1 MNNYCRTLQMT
12 GVILSVGLA
21 ACAAPTATPTSI
33 PPTNSATSVS
43 IPLAASSTSVPP
55 TATPIPSTPTALVTS
70 TPRPTATSTPI
81 PLSAQA
87 RAFAEPILKAIANRR
102 PDHQDDFG
110 NPKTGWPVLARH
122 DGEFDGEMG
131 YSDGEY
137 LLLASP
143 STPAQRWIQ
152 CWLQVPNLEVSD
164 FVLDLDTRF
173 VTAESLEWESGMFY
187 VHFRAREK
195 DVNSVTLTTDRV
207 AKVGMET
214 REKMATLATFTG
226 DPIRPGANHLQIIAR
241 RPQIAVYVNGQ
252 PLFMGQDYSP
262 DKGPIILGIAN
273 AGKVPL
279 EVHLDNLQVWDIS
292 KLSLP

>member
-1 MNNYCRTLQMT
+1 MDCHGTLQRMT
-12 GVILSVGLA
+12 VLMVGVLCLG
-21 ACAAPTATPTSI
+21 ACAAPTATPTTIAAPSVSI
-33 PPTNSATSVS
+33 PPTAT
-43 IPLAASSTSVPP
+43 STSVPP
-55 TATPIPSTPTALVTS
+55 TATPIPRTPTALLTS
-70 TPRPTATSTPI
+70 TPRLIATSTPV

-87 RAFAEPILKAIANRR
+87 RAFAEPILKAIANRP
-102 PDHQDDFG
+102 PDYQDDFG

-137 LLLASP
+137 FLLASP
-143 STPAQRWIQ
+143 STPAHRWIHS
-152 CWLQVPNLEVSD
+152 WLQVPNLEVSD
-164 FVLDLDTRF
+164 FVLDLDARF
-173 VTAESLEWESGMFY
+173 VTAESLERRSGMFY
-187 VHFRAREK
+187 VHFRARAK

-207 AKVGMET
+207 TEVGTET
-214 REKMATLATFTG
+214 REKTATLATFRG
-226 DPIRPGANHLQIIAR
+226 DPVKSGANHLRIIAR

-252 PLFMGQDYSP
+252 PLFVGQDYSP
-262 DKGPIILGIAN
+262 DRGPVILGIAN